1 MDVKRIEHK
10 TEKQINYETKKR
22 GNREPE
28 RKKNIDS
35 TAVLYSVDVERSI
48 EPQNPVTAEMNRR
61 RKFSSFVSEQYCLLM
76 YYVYLGF

>member
-35 TAVLYSVDVERSI
+35 TAVLI
-48 EPQNPVTAEMNRR
+48 
-61 RKFSSFVSEQYCLLM
+61 FSGCREEYRTSESSDSRDEQKKKI
-76 YYVYLGF
+76 

>member
-35 TAVLYSVDVERSI
+35 SSAVIQWMSRGL
-48 EPQNPVTAEMNRR
+48 
-61 RKFSSFVSEQYCLLM
+61 
-76 YYVYLGF
+76 